1 MGSYGCPRGLR
12 ASQHS
17 TEVIVRIMG
26 QSWGVIRR
34 LGWFR
39 SFWRV
44 SGSPIKALAR
54 GKTGFGGLWRS
65 LEGPAGYQR
74 IFVIFVRVTIDQGD
88 C

>member
-1 MGSYGCPRGLR
+1 MKGTQAAFLGRMDVLGGLR

-44 SGSPIKALAR
+44 SGSPIKSLAR
-54 GKTGFGGLWRS
+54 GKTGFGGL
-65 LEGPAGYQR
+65 
-74 IFVIFVRVTIDQGD
+74 
-88 C
+88 